1 VEIQMIQVI
10 VAIAAIVAME
20 CATVGKLQVHA
31 LQIVELQINPPLL
44 PSLVIHLNALEELAI
59 LLA

>member
-1 VEIQMIQVI
+1 MIQVT
-10 VAIAAIVAME
+10 VVIAAIVAME

-31 LQIVELQINPPLL
+31 LQIVALQTNLQQL
-44 PSLVIHLNALEELAI
+44 PSLVIHLNALEGVGI

>member
-1 VEIQMIQVI
+1 MIQVTVVIAVI
-10 VAIAAIVAME
+10 VVME

-31 LQIVELQINPPLL
+31 LQIVALQTNPPLL
-44 PSLVIHLNALEELAI
+44 PFLVIHLNALEGVEI